1 MYLSEIFEKAPHI
14 KITSLCSDSRAVKK
28 GCMYFCLE
36 GMNCDGHDFVEQAIA
51 GGAVCIVHSKEL
63 HDLQNGVAYI
73 RVANV
78 VETMN
83 QVADKFN
90 GYPSRQMRMFGI
102 TGTNGK
108 STTTTLIR
116 DLLNHFSPCGY
127 IGTIAIRYGEVDKE
141 PIHTTPDC
149 LILQGVLKEMADAG
163 MKNVALEVSSHGLEQ
178 GRVLGVDFD
187 VVGFTNLTYEHLD
200 YHGTIENYFQAKA
213 KLFHLVKADGVCV
226 LNVDDD
232 HFEALREEC
241 EARVVTYGITKPCDY
256 RADEIELH
264 PTSTTFTLV
273 HHEESYR
280 VTTNLVA
287 TYNISNLL
295 CAIAC
300 ICESGYALKDLIPYL
315 DTLAQVDGGMER
327 IDEGQ
332 PFLVIVDY
340 AHTPDGFEKIYSYA
354 KAVTPSDRK
363 IISVFGSAG
372 KRDMKKRPVMGEIA
386 DRYSSLIYLTEE
398 DPRDEDPKEIAEDIK
413 KGMRHAN
420 CVFIADRYDA
430 IRTAVETANV
440 SDTILILGKGDE
452 TFMDRKNGTQFYMGD
467 HKAARHALKHYYFGN
482 ESES

>member
-1 MYLSEIFEKAPHI
+1 MLLSEIFEQAPSI
-14 KITSLCSDSRAVKK
+14 NITSLCSDSRQAKK

-36 GMNCDGHDFVEQAIA
+36 GMVNDGHDFIDQAIQN
-51 GGAVCIVHSKEL
+51 GAISIVHSKEISEMK
-63 HDLQNGVAYI
+63 DGIAYI
-73 RVANV
+73 RVSSV
-78 VETMN
+78 IETMN
-83 QVADKFN
+83 QVASKFN
-90 GYPSRQMRMFGI
+90 GHPSEAMRVFGI

-116 DLLNHFSPCGY
+116 NILNHFSPCGY
-127 IGTIAIRYGEVDKE
+127 IGTIAIRYGDFDLE
-141 PIHTTPDC
+141 PEHTTPDA
-149 LILQGVLKEMADAG
+149 LFLQKTLKEMVDAG

-178 GRVLGVDFD
+178 GRVLGVSFD
-187 VVGFTNLTYEHLD
+187 IVGFTNLTHEHMD

-213 KLFHLVKADGVCV
+213 KLFHMVNSNGVCV
-226 LNVDDD
+226 LNIDDK
-232 HFEALREEC
+232 HYEALRKEC
-241 EARVVTYGITKPCDY
+241 RARIVTYGITKDCDY

-273 HHEESYR
+273 HNDERYR
-280 VTTNLVA
+280 IITNLVA

-300 ICESGYALKDLIPYL
+300 ICESGYSLKEIIPYL
-315 DTLAQVDGGMER
+315 NKLGQVDGRMER

-340 AHTPDGFEKIYSYA
+340 AHTPDGFEKIYEYA
-354 KAVTPSDRK
+354 KAVTPHDRK

-372 KRDMKKRPVMGEIA
+372 KRDMKKRSVMGEIA

-398 DPRDEDPKEIAEDIK
+398 DPRDEDPKEIADDIK
-413 KGMRHAN
+413 KGMKHAN

-430 IRTAVETANV
+430 IRTAIETANV

-452 TFMDRKNGTQFYMGD
+452 TFMDRKEGTQYYMGD
-467 HKAARHALKHYYFGN
+467 HKAARHIINKYYFGN
-482 ESES
+482 ESE